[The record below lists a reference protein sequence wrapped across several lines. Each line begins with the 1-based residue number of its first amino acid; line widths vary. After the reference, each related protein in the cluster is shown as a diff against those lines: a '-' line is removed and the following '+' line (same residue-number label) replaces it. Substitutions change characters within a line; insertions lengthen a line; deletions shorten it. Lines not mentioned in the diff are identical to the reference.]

1 MDIRKAKS
9 TEGYQIESLV
19 QICAEESGMMM
30 IDAVD
35 AHGTISKSVLSPH
48 CHVYV
53 AIVDGDIIGV
63 IIGVQGTMFSNLHNM
78 EVMMCVNQAT
88 SRMGVGSM
96 LMEHFLLEQGWRNVY
111 AEVVSDNE
119 PIIRL
124 LTKCNFKLVCSLP
137 KFVNTR
143 RGFRDKMIFT
153 YNG

>member
-1 MDIRKAKS
+1 MDIRKAKI
-9 TEGYQIESLV
+9 TEGYEIESLV

-35 AHGTISKSVLSPH
+35 AHGAISKSVLSPN

-53 AIVDGDIIGV
+53 AVDGEEIVGV
-63 IIGVQGTMFSNLHNM
+63 VMGFQGTMFSNLHNM
-78 EVMMCVNQAT
+78 EVSMCVNP
-88 SRMGVGSM
+88 SRKREGIGYM
-96 LMEHFLLEQGWRNVY
+96 LMEHFLLEHGWLNVY

-119 PIIRL
+119 PIIQL
-124 LTKCNFKLVCSLP
+124 LTKLNYKLVCSLP

>member
-1 MDIRKAKS
+1 MDIRKAKP

-63 IIGVQGTMFSNLHNM
+63 ILGLQGTMFSNLHNM
-78 EVMMCVNQAT
+78 EVSMCVHPDYRRFGT
-88 SRMGVGSM
+88 GKE
-96 LMEHFLLEQGWRNVY
+96 LMEYFLLEQGWRNVY

-119 PIIRL
+119 PIIQL
-124 LTKCNFKLVCSLP
+124 LLKHNYKLVCSLP

>member
-1 MDIRKAKS
+1 MDIRKAKV
-9 TEGYQIESLV
+9 TEGMQIEALV

-35 AHGTISKSVLSPH
+35 AHGAISKSVLSPN
-48 CHVYV
+48 CHVYL
-53 AIVDGDIIGV
+53 AVDEGEILGV
-63 IIGVQGTMFSNLHNM
+63 VMGFQGTMFSNIHNM
-78 EVMMCVNQAT
+78 EVSMCVSP
-88 SRMGVGSM
+88 SRKRERIGYM
-96 LMEHFLLEQGWRNVY
+96 LMSHFLLEHGWLNVY

-119 PIIRL
+119 PIIQL
-124 LTKCNFKLVCSLP
+124 LTKLNYKLVCSLP

>member
-1 MDIRKAKS
+1 MEIRKANI
-9 TEGYQIESLV
+9 TEGYEIEALV
-19 QICAEESGMMM
+19 QICAEQSGMMM

-35 AHGTISKSVLSPH
+35 AHGAISKTVMLPN

-53 AIVDGDIIGV
+53 AVDGEGIVGV
-63 IIGVQGTMFSNLHNM
+63 VMGFQGSIFSNIHNI
-78 EVMMCVNQAT
+78 EVSMCV
-88 SRMGVGSM
+88 SPYRKREGIGHM
-96 LMEHFLLEQGWRNVY
+96 LMSHFLLEHGWLNVY

-119 PIIRL
+119 PIIQL
-124 LTKCNFKLVCSLP
+124 LTRLNYKLVCSLP

>member
-1 MDIRKAKS
+1 MDIRKAKI
-9 TEGYQIESLV
+9 TEGYEIESLV

-35 AHGTISKSVLSPH
+35 AHGAISKSVLSPN
-48 CHVYV
+48 CHVYL
-53 AIVDGDIIGV
+53 AVDEGEILGV
-63 IIGVQGTMFSNLHNM
+63 VMGFQGTMFSNLHNM
-78 EVMMCVNQAT
+78 EVSMCVSP
-88 SRMGVGSM
+88 SRKREGIGYM
-96 LMEHFLLEQGWRNVY
+96 LMEHFLLEHGWLNVY

-119 PIIRL
+119 PIIQL
-124 LTKCNFKLVCSLP
+124 LTRLNYKLVCSLP

>member
-1 MDIRKAKS
+1 MDIRKAKI
-9 TEGYQIESLV
+9 TEGYEIESLV

-35 AHGTISKSVLSPH
+35 AHGAISKSVLSPN
-48 CHVYV
+48 CHVYL
-53 AIVDGDIIGV
+53 AVDEGEILGV
-63 IIGVQGTMFSNLHNM
+63 VMGFQGTMFSNLHNM
-78 EVMMCVNQAT
+78 EVSMCVSP
-88 SRMGVGSM
+88 SRKREGIGYM
-96 LMEHFLLEQGWRNVY
+96 LMEHFLLEHGWLNVY

-119 PIIRL
+119 PIIQL
-124 LTKCNFKLVCSLP
+124 LTKLNYKLVCSLP

>member
-1 MDIRKAKS
+1 MDIRKARI
-9 TEGYQIESLV
+9 TEGYQIEALV
-19 QICAEESGMMM
+19 KMCAEESGMMM

-35 AHGTISKSVLSPH
+35 AHGAISRTVLSPN

-53 AIVDGDIIGV
+53 AVVDEEIIGV
-63 IIGVQGTMFSNLHNM
+63 ILGLQGTMFSNLHNM
-78 EVMMCVNQAT
+78 EVSMCVHPNYRRCGA
-88 SRMGVGSM
+88 GIE
-96 LMEHFLLEQGWRNVY
+96 LMEYFLLEQGWRNVY

>member
-1 MDIRKAKS
+1 MDIRKAKV
-9 TEGYQIESLV
+9 TEGYEIESLV

-30 IDAVD
+30 IEAVD
-35 AHGTISKSVLSPH
+35 AHGAISKTVMSPN

-53 AIVDGDIIGV
+53 AVDEEGIVGV
-63 IIGVQGTMFSNLHNM
+63 VMGFQGAMFSNLQNM
-78 EVMMCVNQAT
+78 EVSMCV
-88 SRMGVGSM
+88 SPYRKREGIGRM
-96 LMEHFLLEQGWRNVY
+96 LMSHFLLEHGWLNVY

-119 PIIRL
+119 PIIQL
-124 LTKCNFKLVCSLP
+124 LTRLNYKLVCSLP

>member
-1 MDIRKAKS
+1 MEIRKAKI
-9 TEGYQIESLV
+9 TEGYEIESLV
-19 QICAEESGMMM
+19 QICAEQSGMMM

-35 AHGTISKSVLSPH
+35 AHGAISKTVMSPN

-53 AIVDGDIIGV
+53 AVDEEGIVGV
-63 IIGVQGTMFSNLHNM
+63 VMGFQGAMFSNLQNM
-78 EVMMCVNQAT
+78 EVSMCV
-88 SRMGVGSM
+88 SPYRKREGIGHM
-96 LMEHFLLEQGWRNVY
+96 LMSHFLLEHGWLNVY

-119 PIIRL
+119 PIIQL
-124 LTKCNFKLVCSLP
+124 LTKLNYKLVCSLP

>member
-1 MDIRKAKS
+1 MEIRKAKK
-9 TEGYQIESLV
+9 TEGYEIESLV
-19 QICAEESGMMM
+19 KLCADESGMMM

-35 AHGTISKSVLSPH
+35 ADGTISKTVLSPN
-48 CHVYV
+48 CYVYV
-53 AIVDGDIIGV
+53 AIVDGEIIGV
-63 IIGVQGTMFSNLHNM
+63 ILGLQGTMFSNLHNM
-78 EVMMCVNQAT
+78 EVSMCVHPDYRRFGT
-88 SRMGVGSM
+88 GEE
-96 LMEHFLLEQGWRNVY
+96 LMEYFLLEQGWRNVY

-143 RGFRDKMIFT
+143 RGFRDKMIFV